1 MGIERGVIGIDLD
14 QKEQCRVLDILMNV
28 EKLTAR
34 LDVEAC
40 TGMAQ
45 KTIAKIV
52 RDISAN
58 FKVSGMKEHH
68 MRVTARRL
76 FLPDIAGAGDRA
88 PPRSQD
94 RRAQQ

>member
-14 QKEQCRVLDILMNV
+14 QQEQRRVLDILMNV

-40 TGMAQ
+40 AGMAQ
-45 KTIAKIV
+45 ETIAKIV

-58 FKVSGMKEHH
+58 FKMSGMKERHVQ
-68 MRVTARRL
+68 VTVRRL
-76 FLPDIAGAGDRA
+76 LWPDIAGAGDRA

-94 RRAQQ
+94 RRARQ